1 MHTIPSWPEVLDT
14 GIPHPSSSRQTGSS
28 RLDPSIYS
36 ADDTA
41 RLAKL
46 ERQEPLRR
54 LLRDAA
60 LLRKQRKITQAQMA
74 EELGVPCRT
83 LEEWLQGRRYPRGP
97 GISLLKR
104 WIQECEVKITY

>member
-1 MHTIPSWPEVLDT
+1 MHTIPGWPDVLDT
-14 GIPHPSSSRQTGSS
+14 GNLYPSSSRQTGSNQ
-28 RLDPSIYS
+28 LDPSIYS

-54 LLRDAA
+54 LVRDAA
-60 LLRKQRKITQAQMA
+60 ALRKQRKITQARMA
-74 EELGVPCRT
+74 EELGVPSRT

-97 GISLLKR
+97 GQSLLER
-104 WIQECEVKITY
+104 WIATYEPPD